1 MKKIYFTFGLHNHQP
16 VGNFEHVFH
25 WACENAYLPFF
36 EVLKEYPHIKLTLH
50 YSGILLS
57 WIKKNYPALLENIIS
72 MVNRGQVEIMT
83 GGFYEPILP
92 FLPDRDK
99 IGQIEKLT
107 KFIKENI
114 GCQPKGMWLAERI
127 WDQNLV
133 KVLVKTGI
141 EYVVVDDT
149 HFKMAGL
156 YDADLGGYY
165 TTEQEGETLKVFPIN
180 KKLRYM
186 IPFAMPDDI
195 LDYFKSRADRNGSLL
210 VMADDGE
217 KFGVWPETFKHVY
230 QDKWL
235 RNFFNMLEK
244 NKKWLIST
252 TFSQYLKSHKSKGR
266 IYLPLASYEE
276 MMKWSLLPSAQME
289 LEDLEEKIKHLPDA
303 EQWRRFIKGGLWWN
317 FFTKYPESNN
327 MHKKMLYVS
336 NKVDKM
342 KNIVEKRKD
351 TTAKLHLEEAYDELW
366 QGQCNCSY
374 WHGVFGGLYLGHLRN
389 AIYEHLIKSEKIT
402 DLYFYSTEKF
412 WQEVERID
420 FNADGEEEILISNPV
435 FNFYF
440 DLNKGGSLFELD
452 YKPKNVNIINTLKRT
467 KETYHRRLLDNTDN
481 QKEVSSHQPAS
492 IHNLVKEK
500 EKGLK
505 DYLVYDW
512 YSRSS
517 LLDHFL
523 HPDTDLNGFKKC
535 HYGEQ
540 GDFINQP
547 YFSHVKKEKNKT
559 ILCLEREGN
568 VWADDSSVP
577 VCVKKIITFHQEGML
592 INYEIVNLGKKS
604 ICVWFAPEFNFSFSN
619 PYDSLCHYYIPGI
632 TLENN
637 LFSFSDI
644 TPETSRFGMRDKY
657 HGLDINMIFNLP
669 CSVWYFPIETVSL
682 SEGGLEKGY
691 QESVVLP
698 NWKIKLKNNQ
708 PFKIEI
714 NKLIKTYEDSTVDA
728 FN

>member
-1 MKKIYFTFGLHNHQP
+1 MKKIYFIFGIHNHQP

-25 WACENAYLPFF
+25 WACKNAYLPFF
-36 EVLKEYPHIKLTLH
+36 KVLKEYPDVKITLH
-50 YSGILLS
+50 YSGILFC
-57 WIKKNYPALLENIIS
+57 WIKKNYPVLFEDIVS
-72 MVNRGQVEIMT
+72 MVNSGQVEVMT

-107 KFIKENI
+107 KFIKENMS
-114 GCQPKGMWLAERI
+114 CQPKGIWLAERI
-127 WDQNLV
+127 WDQHLV

-141 EYVVVDDT
+141 EYVALDDT

-156 YDADLGGYY
+156 DNADLGGYY
-165 TTEQEGETLKVFPIN
+165 TTEQEGETLKIFPIS

-186 IPFAMPDDI
+186 IPFAMPNEI
-195 LDYFKSRADRNGSLL
+195 LEYFKNKADEGISLL

-230 QDKWL
+230 QDGWL
-235 RNFFNMLEK
+235 RNFFNMLKE

-252 TFSQYLKSHKSKGR
+252 TFSEYLKTHKSKGR
-266 IYLPLASYEE
+266 MYLPMASYEE
-276 MMKWSLLPSAQME
+276 MMEWSLPPLAQME
-289 LEDLEEKIKHLPDA
+289 LEDLKEKVEHFPDVEA
-303 EQWRRFIKGGLWWN
+303 WKKFLKGGLWWN

-336 NKVDKM
+336 KKVNKM
-342 KNIVEKRKD
+342 KNMVGKRKD
-351 TTAKLHLEEAYDELW
+351 ATAKSDLKEAYDELW

-389 AIYEHLIKSEKIT
+389 AIYKHLIKAEKIT
-402 DLYFYSTEKF
+402 DLYFNPAKDF
-412 WQEVERID
+412 WQKVEQID
-420 FNADGEEEILISNPV
+420 FNGDGEKEILVRNSV

-452 YKPKNVNIINTLKRT
+452 YKPKNINIINTLKRT
-467 KETYHRRLLDNTDN
+467 KEAYHRRLLDYSVNREETN
-481 QKEVSSHQPAS
+481 FSQPAS
-492 IHNLVKEK
+492 IHNSVIMK

-505 DYLVYDW
+505 DYLAYDW

-517 LLDHFL
+517 LLDHFF
-523 HPDTDLNGFKKC
+523 HPDTDFNGFKKC

-547 YFSHVKKEKNKT
+547 YISRLKKEKNKI
-559 ILCLEREGN
+559 ILSLERKGN
-568 VWADDSSVP
+568 VWVEDENVP
-577 VCVKKIITFHQEGML
+577 VYVKKDITFHKEGML
-592 INYEIVNLGKKS
+592 INYEIINLGKNLIS
-604 ICVWFAPEFNFSFSN
+604 VWFASEFNFSFSN
-619 PYDSLCHYYIPGI
+619 SDDFQCHYYIPEI

-637 LFSFSDI
+637 LFSSSGK
-644 TPETSRFGMRDKY
+644 TPEISQFGMEDKY
-657 HGLDINMIFNLP
+657 YGLDINLTFNFP

-682 SEGGLEKGY
+682 SEGGMEKRY
-691 QESVVLP
+691 QGSAVLP
-698 NWKIKLKNNQ
+698 NWKIKLKNNRS
-708 PFKIEI
+708 FKIEI
-714 NKLIKTYEDSTVDA
+714 NKLIRSYENSG
-728 FN
+728 